1 MARPP
6 PFTIADRSGDVA
18 IITGANSGIGFEA
31 AAALAG
37 AGATVIMACR
47 DRARGERARAELPA
61 GLDRRV
67 TVIPL
72 DVTSRRSIEEFV
84 ERFDAEFDHLDLLI
98 NNAGVMRRGPI
109 TEATDEDLALSL
121 AVNVEAPFRI
131 CRAAIP
137 LLAMADQSAIVNVAS
152 CWGVHP
158 GPNHLVYC
166 MTKAAL
172 ASMTQCLGRDHAHQG
187 IRVNGVCPN
196 EVDTPM
202 LRTGFEVRGL
212 DPATAI
218 SDLDKTVPLGRV
230 AQPSDIADVVIFLC
244 SEQARYMCGSLVEVN
259 GGKPVS

>member
-1 MARPP
+1 MSELAGKR
-6 PFTIADRSGDVA
+6 ALV
-18 IITGANSGIGFEA
+18 TGAGGGMGRAFVQALRA
-31 AAALAG
+31 AGAEVALADVSLT
-37 AGATVIMACR
+37 AGSDDECLLGDLTDPSYC
-47 DRARGERARAELPA
+47 DELPA
-61 GLDRRV
+61 LAAKRLGGLDIV
-67 TVIPL
+67 
-72 DVTSRRSIEEFV
+72 
-84 ERFDAEFDHLDLLI
+84 I
-98 NNAGVMRRGPI
+98 NNAGVMRRGAI
-109 TEATDEDLALSL
+109 TEATDEDLSLSL

-137 LLAMADQSAIVNVAS
+137 LLAAAGQSAIVNVAS

-158 GPNHLVYC
+158 GPNHLLYC

-212 DPATAI
+212 NPATAI

-230 AQPSDIADVVIFLC
+230 AQPSDIADVVVFLC
-244 SEQARYMCGSLVEVN
+244 TDQARYMCGSLVEVN